1 MICGILP
8 PHAVK
13 VATFRKGDVFNLVF
27 ERNDK
32 FIEKLQKKGHV
43 DMLDHPKTIQTWG
56 RISAIGSTPYLEF
69 RALTHKDRKTKM
81 LQQANDYAKLRNLEN
96 ADVEATNRNL
106 TTPV

>member
-8 PHAVK
+8 PHSVK

-32 FIEKLQKKGHV
+32 YIEKLQKNGSV

-56 RISAIGSTPYLEF
+56 RISAIGSAPYLEF
-69 RALTHKDRKTKM
+69 RSLTHKDRKTKQ
-81 LQQANDYAKLRNLEN
+81 LKLATDYANLRNLGT
-96 ADVEATNRNL
+96 ADIEASNRNL
-106 TTPV
+106 TPSI

>member
-1 MICGILP
+1 M
-8 PHAVK
+8 
-13 VATFRKGDVFNLVF
+13 FNLVF

-32 FIEKLQKKGHV
+32 FIEKLQKKWHV